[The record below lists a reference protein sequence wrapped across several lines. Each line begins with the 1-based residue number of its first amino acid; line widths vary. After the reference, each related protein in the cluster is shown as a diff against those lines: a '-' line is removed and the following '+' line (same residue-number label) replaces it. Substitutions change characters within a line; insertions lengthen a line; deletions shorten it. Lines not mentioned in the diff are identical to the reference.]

1 MRDRRGIHG
10 VATGLMTRRRALGAA
25 GLLPFLAACGAAAG
39 SAPATKSEYVVAPLQ
54 AAFGDLAGDL
64 NRGKPMGD
72 FLAKASGL
80 AVKIY
85 PPGDYTRAVTGLR
98 DGSLDFAFVPA
109 LLYLRAHDDGGAE
122 PLFRTQ
128 RPVDGKPA
136 AAYTSIIAVRADSGI
151 NSLADL
157 RGKRIAAVD
166 ATDAA
171 GWVLPAAQLKK
182 AGLDASRDAVVE
194 YRKDGPETL
203 VQVLGKKSDA
213 AFASRHDLMDA
224 NVLKADPDAAKT
236 LKVLATVE
244 GAPLEVVA
252 VRKGLDAKVLDKF
265 KAAFRDLGDAQK
277 ATFTKDGKAQPI
289 LAQWNVSGLQEAK
302 DADFAAL
309 REAAKTI
316 GVKLK

>member
-1 MRDRRGIHG
+1 M
-10 VATGLMTRRRALGAA
+10 
-25 GLLPFLAACGAAAG
+25 PFLAACGASTGGG

-54 AAFGDLAGDL
+54 GAFGDLATDL

-72 FLAKASGL
+72 FLAKATGL
-80 AVKIY
+80 AVKVY

-109 LLYLRAHDDGGAE
+109 LLYLRAHDDGGAD

-136 AAYTSIIAVRADSGI
+136 TAFTSIIAVHTDSGI
-151 NSLADL
+151 NSLTDL
-157 RGKRIAAVD
+157 KGKRIAATD
-166 ATDAA
+166 AIDAA

-182 AGLDASRDAVVE
+182 GGLDAARDAVVE
-194 YRKDGPETL
+194 YRKDGPDAL
-203 VQVLGKKSDA
+203 VQVLNKKSDA
-213 AFASRHDLMDA
+213 AFASRHDLLDA
-224 NVLKADPDAAKT
+224 AVTKADPDAAKT
-236 LKVLATVE
+236 LKLLATIE

-265 KAAFRDLGDAQK
+265 KAAFRDLGDPQK
-277 ATFTKDGKAQPI
+277 ATFTKDGKSQPI
-289 LAQWNVSGLQEAK
+289 LSQWNVSGLADTK

-309 REAAKTI
+309 REAAKSI